1 MTRQATPKAIE
12 EYRTKL
18 LTNPVTF
25 GARLRAVREDLRARS
40 EVLFIDRDLT
50 ADDQAVDEE
59 GRTAEF
65 ERIDAQILRVGARID
80 DLDAQ
85 IEAHNKAHPDAEL
98 LAKIGPQGLQ
108 APSGAMSVSRQTRR
122 AMERAQVK
130 AQRRMPAEKP
140 ESDTAAE
147 PTPISKSE
155 AKRLKVLTA
164 QDPTD
169 PDPARKPAPETA
181 EEAPEAEE

>member
-1 MTRQATPKAIE
+1 MTRQATPKAIAA
-12 EYRTKL
+12 YREKL
-18 LTNPVTF
+18 LTNPASLLTNM
-25 GARLRAVREDLRARS
+25 RRTRETLRERS
-40 EVLFIDRDLT
+40 EQVFIDRDLT
-50 ADDQAVDEE
+50 TTDKVIDDDVRKEELERLDEV
-59 GRTAEF
+59 
-65 ERIDAQILRVGARID
+65 ILRVGSRID
-80 DLDAQ
+80 DLDKQ
-85 IEAHNKAHPDAEL
+85 IEAHIEEHPDAEL

-122 AMERAQVK
+122 ARERAQVK